1 MSWRETFRKRLE
13 KVVAS
18 KQLRL
23 GNDAASKRIRL
34 AMETDEERKA
44 GLENMVALALIKG
57 VVDVGAV
64 LSLKPILTIWQLC
77 LSFRA
82 SELIPCIFKN
92 KIERMGDKTTTTD
105 LSINP
110 RL

>member
-1 MSWRETFRKRLE
+1 MSWRETLRKRLE

-64 LSLKPILTIWQLC
+64 LSLTIWQLC

-92 KIERMGDKTTTTD
+92 KIERRGDKTTTTD